1 MDTAMRSFVIQKLSK
16 FFANE
21 AMVKNLE
28 KSIYNYS
35 VKNCEIP
42 SWENAIFKSMYKQKY
57 LGIMVALTGTRS
69 DLVNRITD
77 GTVKTKDIAAMQPD
91 ELWPTGPY
99 ALEKQKLLAK
109 SLIKLK
115 NTHEV
120 PADFVGMFKC
130 GKCKSERT
138 TYYQLQ
144 TRSADEPMTTFVTC
158 LDCSNRFRC

>member
-1 MDTAMRSFVIQKLSK
+1 MDTKMRTFVVQKLSK
-16 FFANE
+16 FFTNE

-28 KSIYNYS
+28 KSIYNWS
-35 VKNCEIP
+35 VKNCELP
-42 SWENAIFKSMYKQKY
+42 SWENDAFKSMYKHKY

-69 DLVNRITD
+69 DLAKRIID
-77 GTVKTKDIAAMQPD
+77 GTVKTKDVATMAPD

-99 ALEKQKLLAK
+99 ALEKQRLLAK
-109 SLIKLK
+109 SLIKK
-115 NTHEV
+115 NSSEV
-120 PADFVGMFKC
+120 PEDFVGMFKC